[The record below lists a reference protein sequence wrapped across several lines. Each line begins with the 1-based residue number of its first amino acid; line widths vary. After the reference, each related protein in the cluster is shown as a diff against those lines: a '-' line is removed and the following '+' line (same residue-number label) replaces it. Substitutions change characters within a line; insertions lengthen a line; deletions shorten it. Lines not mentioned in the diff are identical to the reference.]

1 MDLQAAA
8 LEIKAIVE
16 SQIVE
21 PLSGQPMK
29 VSEAKILFTVGV
41 WLVMKLYE
49 RGIEFLKKEPPVA

>member
-1 MDLQAAA
+1 MDKQSAA

-16 SQIVE
+16 GQIVE

-41 WLVMKLYE
+41 WFVMQLYD
-49 RGIEFLKKEPPVA
+49 RGIEFSKVPK